1 MGSATGGEARA
12 AHCPRRA
19 STRLLLRCKKN
30 ARPRG
35 TGEVGRRSRIF
46 RRLMAARPP
55 TRHAPA
61 SAFCSRS
68 TQHFL
73 PTHGTL
79 SAHSAALRSPAG
91 PGRKRTGL
99 MCTEARAGGGAW
111 ERERRGT
118 SAWDRTP
125 SAVCV
130 VPCHLRRRGTC
141 AKRGGGRRN
150 RTFSRLQISGG
161 CLSGFGPCAKSVGRP
176 LFLSYYFSHHFS
188 PLSALGTRGPCAE
201 AARLDEARFHLRRLE
216 RRARGT
222 DRRAPNPLQKVSTN
236 PYFYST
242 SFLPLTIHTLRAR
255 GYLTRE

>member
-111 ERERRGT
+111 EREQRGT

-125 SAVCV
+125 SRRASCRATSDAVE
-130 VPCHLRRRGTC
+130 LARRW
-141 AKRGGGRRN
+141 GGRRN
-150 RTFSRLQISGG
+150 RTFRDFWRLPFGFRALCKKCRQTPILILLLFPPLFPTFPHSPHSALGG
-161 CLSGFGPCAKSVGRP
+161 AVWRVLRPRGSARLGFGGSSAALGDGSARSEPSAKSVGKP
-176 LFLSYYFSHHFS
+176 LFLLY
-188 PLSALGTRGPCAE
+188 
-201 AARLDEARFHLRRLE
+201 
-216 RRARGT
+216 
-222 DRRAPNPLQKVSTN
+222 
-236 PYFYST
+236 
-242 SFLPLTIHTLRAR
+242 
-255 GYLTRE
+255 

>member
-141 AKRGGGRRN
+141 AKRGGGGETGLFRAYKFLAAAFRVSGPVQKVSADPYFYPT
-150 RTFSRLQISGG
+150 TFPTT
-161 CLSGFGPCAKSVGRP
+161 FP
-176 LFLSYYFSHHFS
+176 HS
-188 PLSALGTRGPCAE
+188 PHSALGGRVLRPRGSTRLGFTFGGSS
-201 AARLDEARFHLRRLE
+201 AALVGRIGALR
-216 RRARGT
+216 
-222 DRRAPNPLQKVSTN
+222 
-236 PYFYST
+236 
-242 SFLPLTIHTLRAR
+242 TLCKKCRQTPIFT
-255 GYLTRE
+255 LLVF